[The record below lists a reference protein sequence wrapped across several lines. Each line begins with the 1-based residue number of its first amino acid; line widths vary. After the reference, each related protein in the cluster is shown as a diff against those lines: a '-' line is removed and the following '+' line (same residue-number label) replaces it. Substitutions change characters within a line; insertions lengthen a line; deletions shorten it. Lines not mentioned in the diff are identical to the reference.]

1 MQVDPCSAVVKNPMN
16 GATEPAQPAAEDA
29 PPTPPPPAEAGGL
42 PLADRQRLQKIFER
56 AKKSLEQADYAY
68 AHDLFAQC
76 VAEDPGALI
85 YLQHFRANLAQMHP
99 DAKALKKSSFP
110 GFGGGR
116 GSIAKAAAK
125 GAWRDAFAAGCRSL
139 KKSPGDTG
147 VLAELADG
155 CGELGHSDCQLY
167 YLRWAL
173 DLAPQ
178 DLEINKQAAAA
189 LEAIGEFDQAIG
201 CWVRIQQQRP
211 ADEEVARA
219 ISRLSV
225 EKTIDRGGYNPALL
239 KGAGEVTLPQSMR
252 VKDASELPGRR
263 ERPDEADDDASV
275 ETGPTDAASEEDLRA
290 AIQAAPADVTTYVR
304 LADFYA
310 DGGRVHDAERLLQ
323 KALKVAGGG
332 DLSVLEKLEEV
343 HLTRM
348 REQARVAERKA
359 ARQGSAAAQKLAER
373 MMREANQ
380 AEVEVFGARA
390 ERSPDDAK
398 LQYEFGLRLKRV
410 GAHRQAIPSLQ
421 AARKD
426 TKHLAEAE
434 LHLGECFQHIEQ
446 HQLALRSYDA
456 AIKACPPGEWS
467 DLKKLALYRA
477 GVLAMGLGDT
487 DLAEQRFADLASA
500 DFGYRDVS
508 ERLDK
513 IARVRKTS

>member
-1 MQVDPCSAVVKNPMN
+1 MSST
-16 GATEPAQPAAEDA
+16 TESSDQA
-29 PPTPPPPAEAGGL
+29 PPPEAGGL
-42 PLADRQRLQKIFER
+42 PLAERERLQKIFER

-99 DAKALKKSSFP
+99 NATALKANSFA
-110 GFGGGR
+110 GLTRFGGGR
-116 GSIAKAAAK
+116 GAVAKAAGK

-147 VLAELADG
+147 VLAEMAAG
-155 CGELGHSDCQLY
+155 CGELGFSDCSLY

-173 DLAPQ
+173 DLAPK
-178 DLEINKQAAAA
+178 DIELNKQAATA

-201 CWVRIQQQRP
+201 CWVRIQQQKP
-211 ADEEVARA
+211 ADEEAARA

-225 EKTIDRGGYNPALL
+225 EKTIDRGGYNPQLL
-239 KGAGEVTLPQSMR
+239 KGAGEVTLPQSLR
-252 VKDASELPGRR
+252 VKDASDRV
-263 ERPDEADDDASV
+263 ERGLTDRDEVDDDASV

-290 AIQAAPADVTTYVR
+290 AIQAAPAESSTYVR
-304 LADFYA
+304 LADFYT
-310 DGGRVHDAERLLQ
+310 DGGRLHDAERLLQ

-359 ARQGSAAAQKLAER
+359 ARQGSAAAQKLAEQ

-380 AEVEVFGARA
+380 AEVEVYGARA

-410 GAHRQAIPSLQ
+410 GNHREAVGPLQ

-426 TKHLAEAE
+426 TKRTAEAE

-446 HQLALRSYDA
+446 HQLAMRSYDA
-456 AIKACPPGEWS
+456 AIAACPAGDWTE
-467 DLKKLALYRA
+467 LRKLALYRA

-487 DLAEQRFADLASA
+487 DVAEQRFADLASA

-513 IARVRKTS
+513 IARIRKTN

>member
-1 MQVDPCSAVVKNPMN
+1 MSS
-16 GATEPAQPAAEDA
+16 TTQPAETS
-29 PPTPPPPAEAGGL
+29 PPEEAGGL
-42 PLADRQRLQKIFER
+42 PLAERQRLQKIFER

-99 DAKALKKSSFP
+99 NATAVKASTFSGLP

-116 GSIAKAAAK
+116 GAVAKAAAK

-147 VLAELADG
+147 VLAELSAG
-155 CGELGHSDCQLY
+155 CGEIGHSDCQLY

-173 DLAPQ
+173 DLSPK
-178 DLEINKQAAAA
+178 DIEINKQAAAA
-189 LEAIGEFDQAIG
+189 LEGIGEFDQAIG

-211 ADEEVARA
+211 ADEEAARA

-225 EKTIDRGGYNPALL
+225 EKTIDHGGYNPQLL
-239 KGAGEVTLPQSMR
+239 KGPGEVTLPKSMR
-252 VKDASELPGRR
+252 VKDASELLDRGDR
-263 ERPDEADDDASV
+263 DETDDDASV
-275 ETGPTDAASEEDLRA
+275 ETGPTDVASEEDLRA
-290 AIQAAPADVTTYVR
+290 AIQAAPADAKTYVK
-304 LADFYA
+304 LADFYTE
-310 DGGRVHDAERLLQ
+310 GGRLHDAERLLK

-348 REQARVAERKA
+348 KEQVRVAERKA

-373 MMREANQ
+373 IMREANQ
-380 AEVEVFGARA
+380 AEVEVYGARA

-410 GAHRQAIPSLQ
+410 GNHREAVTPLQ

-426 TKHLAEAE
+426 TKRHAEAE
-434 LHLGECFQHIEQ
+434 LHLGECFQHIDQ
-446 HQLALRSYDA
+446 HQLAMRSYDA

-477 GVLAMGLGDT
+477 GVLAMGLGDVDT
-487 DLAEQRFADLASA
+487 AEQRFADLASA

-508 ERLDK
+508 DRLDK
-513 IARVRKTS
+513 IAQIRKTS